1 MMPQMMRSI
10 FAVMFGFMVMILSKV
25 VLTFILL
32 KILGPHPN
40 PTAAASLALSL
51 AFTFLAAGVGG
62 YVTAR
67 VDEFRPIQAAFVL
80 AGVILVMALVAY
92 RHRTFPQS
100 PWYQL
105 VTLVVP
111 PLCALGGALLYARR
125 ASDATP

>member
-1 MMPQMMRSI
+1 MPQMMRSI

>member
-1 MMPQMMRSI
+1 MPQMMRSI

-62 YVTAR
+62 NVTAR